1 MAAGSCDGLLLLGH
15 RSLNSSSSTFLRLV
29 SFCAFVFCAPNDAPA
44 QALVAQLQLDLAAG
58 GAAIVET
65 LAAAQFA
72 VPVLSPAFKA
82 AADDPASAL
91 HATVTAVFAFAASR
105 VLPLLAAGTF
115 GGATPAAVGVGGA
128 KRSLLEFL
136 IRDFTDKY
144 TPPSTCMHTRRR
156 ALPSLSG
163 CWQLCMKS
171 TSSVLRSSGVAAG
184 PAGLPRRTGVACAAV
199 VEGSPSAPQDALLSV
214 EIAE

>member
-115 GGATPAAVGVGGA
+115 GGATPAAVEVGGA
-128 KRSLLEFL
+128 KRSLLDFL
-136 IRDFTDKY
+136 IRDFTDAAKY
-144 TPPSTCMHTRRR
+144 TPPSTCMHTRDVGRAAEPLGVHEVDKQRSPQQRR
-156 ALPSLSG
+156 G
-163 CWQLCMKS
+163 CWAGW
-171 TSSVLRSSGVAAG
+171 TSSTHW
-184 PAGLPRRTGVACAAV
+184 RRVRCG
-199 VEGSPSAPQDALLSV
+199 G
-214 EIAE
+214 